1 MMETDLKKVLKT
13 EFSEDFVQKMKNR
26 MLTSFYKYGPVAE
39 GYPENVDAIASLK
52 VRLEKYEE
60 TGNTEFLC
68 DVGNF
73 AMIEFMLPRHPK
85 AHFKA
90 TDAKESPGRVGGE
103 FESPSQSTNARLRGE
118 TVAAKIHL
126 TNREGGR

>member
-1 MMETDLKKVLKT
+1 MRGKKDSKMEKTDLEKILKT
-13 EFSEDFVQKMKNR
+13 EFSEGFVQKMRNR
-26 MLTSFYKYGPVAE
+26 MIASFCKYGPVAE

-60 TGNTEFLC
+60 TGNTEYLC

-90 TDAKESPGRVGGE
+90 EDSGASPGRVGGE
-103 FESPSQSTNARLRGE
+103 FETPSQSTNARLRGE
-118 TVAAKIHL
+118 TIASKI
-126 TNREGGR
+126 